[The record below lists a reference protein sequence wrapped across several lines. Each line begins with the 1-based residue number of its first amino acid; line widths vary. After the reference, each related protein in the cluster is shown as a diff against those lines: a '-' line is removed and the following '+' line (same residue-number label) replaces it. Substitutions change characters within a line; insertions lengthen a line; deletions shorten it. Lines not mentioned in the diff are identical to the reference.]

1 MPRTSPARA
10 TQRKRRSRKGCWPCK
25 SRKVKCGEEHPAC
38 KNCLKTGDICDY
50 SIRLNWEGRRTKR
63 SRRETQ
69 PDFDDSAQAIG
80 QELWFNNFATATPTS
95 AGSPQF
101 LMSEPT
107 SRQTNS
113 PEPVLV
119 PAAKKRRSTFGEL
132 TFVDETPSQAA
143 FAARKRFGDL
153 SGLFSLESSAPA
165 AFVPSPAQDA
175 QHNKAKSF
183 TELRKLDLGEAHLS
197 SSPFMTHVTAS
208 PVVPDLPL
216 TPAASSYS
224 DDILC
229 QSHWL
234 DKLPLGSPDSRLS
247 MSSDMIDAGDPS
259 SWYTGPEPHPE
270 TENGQRFYGFDLGR
284 RDDDVASNDD
294 EGAVSLVTPT
304 RCEPHRW
311 AVNSSDLAGKQ
322 PPAPGGGQVGGYYDE
337 AVPILIPWELE
348 PLPDKLR
355 NNKMNLLYFHH
366 FINHTAKVLVPYH
379 DTNSNPMSRSLPQMA
394 FRNEG
399 LLSLLLAYSA
409 AHRSRWMQTKVP
421 EMRMAEWAQDVFPGL
436 RQSLGDGQRPVSDT
450 TLAMAVMLAS
460 LEIMSPGALGQ
471 GISWRQHL
479 NLASELMMKRVQQLG
494 EGKTGGQ
501 LEGERLFIRSWIA
514 RANMHGMLSPSRTD
528 DAGCRIL
535 PLDMTTLMP
544 ELDEIDCIMGYS
556 ARCARLLG
564 QVADMARRCDRER
577 IGPGGQVLAGWVPH
591 TRTIE
596 AALAL
601 DQELTESMKTSSKPC
616 MHVRTGN
623 IQMRDLAEMAA
634 TNEAFHWAG
643 RAHLHRR
650 VLGKGSSDAVVRA
663 AVEQMVHCLEQTRPG
678 GAAELGVVF
687 PMFTAGCEA
696 VDEGQRSKVLARFKS
711 AERSGM
717 EQVRRARRLMEAVWD
732 DGRPW
737 ETLIRDEYIG

>member
-1 MPRTSPARA
+1 MPRPSPARA

-38 KNCLKTGDICDY
+38 KNCLKTGDVCDY

-63 SRRETQ
+63 SRPEA
-69 PDFDDSAQAIG
+69 PDFDGSAQALG
-80 QELWFNNFATATPTS
+80 QELWFNTFATATPTRTLRN
-95 AGSPQF
+95 PCPR
-101 LMSEPT
+101 L
-107 SRQTNS
+107 RH
-113 PEPVLV
+113 
-119 PAAKKRRSTFGEL
+119 KKRRSTCGEL

-153 SGLFSLESSAPA
+153 NGLFS
-165 AFVPSPAQDA
+165 VDSPALGTYEASPTQDA
-175 QHNKAKSF
+175 RHSKAKSF
-183 TELRKLDLGEAHLS
+183 TELRKLDLGEARLS
-197 SSPFMTHVTAS
+197 SSPFMTNVTAS

-234 DKLPLGSPDSRLS
+234 DKVPLGSPDSRLS
-247 MSSDMIDAGDPS
+247 VSSDMVDSGDLS
-259 SWYTGPEPHPE
+259 GWYTGPQPLPE
-270 TENGQRFYGFDLGR
+270 AEDGRRFHGYDLGR
-284 RDDDVASNDD
+284 RDEDVASNDD
-294 EGAVSLVTPT
+294 DGAISSSP
-304 RCEPHRW
+304 RW
-311 AVNSSDLAGKQ
+311 D
-322 PPAPGGGQVGGYYDE
+322 PPASGGRTDSGYYDE

-366 FINHTAKVLVPYH
+366 FINHTARVLVPYH
-379 DTNSNPMSRSLPQMA
+379 DADSNPMSRSLPQMA
-394 FRNEG
+394 FQNEG
-399 LLSLLLAYSA
+399 LMSLLLAYSA

-436 RQSLGDGQRPVSDT
+436 RQSLGDGQQPVSDT

-479 NLASELMMKRVQQLG
+479 NLASGLMTKRVQQLG
-494 EGKTGGQ
+494 EAGFEGR
-501 LEGERLFIRSWIA
+501 LEDERLFIRSWIA
-514 RANMHGMLSPSRTD
+514 RANMHGMLSPPPTD
-528 DAGCRIL
+528 DAACRIL
-535 PLDMTTLMP
+535 PLDMAALMP

-577 IGPGGQVLAGWVPH
+577 IGPGGQLLPGWVPH

-601 DQELTESMKTSSKPC
+601 DQELRESMKTSSKPC

-650 VLGKGSSDAVVRA
+650 VLGRASTDADVQA
-663 AVEQMVHCLEQTRPG
+663 AVEQMVHCLEQTRAG
-678 GAAELGVVF
+678 GAAELGMVF

-717 EQVRRARRLMEAVWD
+717 EQVRRARRLMEAVWEE
-732 DGRPW
+732 GRPW